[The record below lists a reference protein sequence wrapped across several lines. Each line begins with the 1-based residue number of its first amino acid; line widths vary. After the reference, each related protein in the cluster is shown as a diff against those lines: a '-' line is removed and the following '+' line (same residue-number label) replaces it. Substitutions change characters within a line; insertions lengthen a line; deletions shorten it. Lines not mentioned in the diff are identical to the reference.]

1 MANITTPEGL
11 SEDQTAPTRR
21 GLGKIA
27 AAGAAFAAYAPAAM
41 SQEATPIQTS
51 SDGLDAGDITYPAPD
66 GFQLPAYVARPSGA
80 GPFPVIIVASEIFGV
95 HEYIRDVCR
104 RLARE
109 GYVAIAPAFFVREAD
124 PAPLSDFQQIIAI
137 VNKATYEQVMGDIAG
152 GLAWAKAQPFAD
164 TGRVGITGFCWGGK
178 VVWQAAARFGQEIK
192 AGVAWYG
199 RLAPAANATPEQIE
213 AGKPWPID
221 VVGELGG
228 PVIGLYGDQDTGIP
242 NDSVA
247 AMNEALGAAG
257 RTDSH
262 VTLFEGAQHGFHA
275 DYRPMY
281 NPSAAREGERRMIE
295 HFARFVKG

>member
-11 SEDQTAPTRR
+11 APDQITPTRR

-27 AAGAAFAAYAPAAM
+27 AGGAAFAAYAPAAL
-41 SQEATPIQTS
+41 SQDATPIRTS
-51 SDGLDAGDITYPAPD
+51 SDGLEVGEVTYPSED
-66 GFQLPAYVARPSGA
+66 GFRLPAYVARPTGD

-104 RLARE
+104 RLAHQ

-137 VNKATYEQVMGDIAG
+137 VNKATYPQVMGDIAAT
-152 GLAWAKAQPFAD
+152 LAWAKAQPFAD
-164 TGRVGITGFCWGGK
+164 ASRAGITGFCWGGK
-178 VVWQAAARFGQEIK
+178 VVWQAMARFAQELN

-213 AGKPWPID
+213 TGKPWPID
-221 VVGELGG
+221 LAADFAA

-242 NDSVA
+242 NDTVE
-247 AMNEALGAAG
+247 AMNKALTEADH
-257 RTDSH
+257 TDSQI
-262 VTLFEGAQHGFHA
+262 TLFEGAQHGFHA
-275 DYRPMY
+275 DYRPMF
-281 NPSAAREGERRMIE
+281 NPQAAAEGERRMFE
-295 HFARFVKG
+295 HFASFVKG